1 MDQLTQLDFIMKSNC
16 INCKKEIDK
25 QDKFIPFCSDKCSKI
40 DLFRW
45 LDDRYVI
52 SKDIDF
58 DN

>member
-1 MDQLTQLDFIMKSNC
+1 MDHSIQLGIIMKSNC
-16 INCKKEIDK
+16 VNCKKEINK
-25 QDKFIPFCSDKCSKI
+25 QDKYFPFCSDKCSKI

-45 LDDRYVI
+45 LDNRYVI

>member
-1 MDQLTQLDFIMKSNC
+1 MDHSTQLDIIMKSNC
-16 INCKKEIDK
+16 IHCQKEIDK
-25 QDKFIPFCSDKCSKI
+25 QDKNFPFCSDKCSKI

-45 LDDRYVI
+45 LDNRYVI

>member
-1 MDQLTQLDFIMKSNC
+1 MDHSTQLDIIMKSSC
-16 INCKKEIDK
+16 INCQKEIDK
-25 QDKFIPFCSDKCSKI
+25 QDKYFPFCSDKCSKI

-45 LDDRYVI
+45 LYNRYVI

>member
-1 MDQLTQLDFIMKSNC
+1 MDHSTQLDIIMKSSC
-16 INCKKEIDK
+16 INCQKEIDK
-25 QDKFIPFCSDKCSKI
+25 KDKFFPFCSDKCNKI

-45 LDDRYVI
+45 LDNRYVI

>member
-1 MDQLTQLDFIMKSNC
+1 MDHLTQLDIIMKSNC
-16 INCKKEIDK
+16 INCQKEIDK
-25 QDKFIPFCSDKCSKI
+25 QDNYFPFCSDKCSKI

-58 DN
+58 GN

>member
-1 MDQLTQLDFIMKSNC
+1 MDHLTQLDIIMKSSC
-16 INCKKEIDK
+16 INCQKEIDK
-25 QDKFIPFCSDKCSKI
+25 RDKYFPFCSDKCSKI

-45 LDDRYVI
+45 LDNKYVI

>member
-1 MDQLTQLDFIMKSNC
+1 MDRLTQLDIIMKSSC
-16 INCKKEIDK
+16 INCQKEINK
-25 QDKFIPFCSDKCSKI
+25 QDKYFPFCSDKCSKI

-45 LDDRYVI
+45 LDNSYVI

>member
-16 INCKKEIDK
+16 VNCKKEIDK
-25 QDKFIPFCSDKCSKI
+25 QGKFFPFCSDKCSKI

-45 LDDRYVI
+45 LDNRYVI

-58 DN
+58 EN

>member
-1 MDQLTQLDFIMKSNC
+1 MDPLTLQDFIMKSNC
-16 INCKKEIDK
+16 INCQKEIDK
-25 QDKFIPFCSDKCSKI
+25 QDKYFPFCSDKCSKI

-45 LDDRYVI
+45 LDNRYVV

>member
-1 MDQLTQLDFIMKSNC
+1 MKISC
-16 INCKKEIDK
+16 INCQKEINK
-25 QDKFIPFCSDKCSKI
+25 QDKYFPFCSDKCSKI

-45 LDDRYVI
+45 LDNRYVI

>member
-1 MDQLTQLDFIMKSNC
+1 MDHLTQLDIIMKSNC
-16 INCKKEIDK
+16 INCQKKIDK
-25 QDKFIPFCSDKCSKI
+25 QDKYFPFCSDKCSKI

-45 LDDRYVI
+45 LDNRYII

>member
-1 MDQLTQLDFIMKSNC
+1 MDHLTQLDIIMKSSC

-25 QDKFIPFCSDKCSKI
+25 QDKYFPFCSDKCSKT
-40 DLFRW
+40 DLFKW
-45 LDDRYVI
+45 LDNRYVV

>member
-1 MDQLTQLDFIMKSNC
+1 MGHLTQLDFIMKSNC
-16 INCKKEIDK
+16 IYCQKEIDK
-25 QDKFIPFCSDKCSKI
+25 QDKFFPFCSDKCSKI
-40 DLFRW
+40 DLFKW